1 MKIYFDDVLVPEDY
15 YMSYNDNFS
24 SFEDTFY
31 LGSSSSLKA
40 TLQVPIAAWPGTLEN
55 VRIEVLE

>member
-1 MKIYFDDVLVPEDY
+1 MKIYFDDVFVPEDY
-15 YMSYNDNFS
+15 YMSYTDNFS

-40 TLQVPIAAWPGTLEN
+40 TTLFFSSRQKTYIKLQIPYK
-55 VRIEVLE
+55 